1 MPSVILTRPIQ
12 RVAGD
17 NTFSISLRNEGIDV
31 VELPMIQV
39 HFPEDQSKLES
50 EIRKLAL
57 GEFNYCV
64 LSSPTAIE
72 FFHQK
77 VLELE
82 LYDSIKTAV
91 GFATVGD
98 KSGAKLEEFGYDLA
112 IPLPHQLSGAAALLT
127 QLRTFDISEKRVVIF
142 QSQIGLPVLTRAFEM
157 CGATVTHEILYE
169 TTGPTL
175 HDAAL
180 LINLLEADDA
190 THPEVITFFSP
201 SSVEFFVKTLTQM
214 GLPLRKN
221 LPVLAAIGE
230 TTAFEIEMRLRRKPE
245 IIAQKANQESLA
257 EDIISYIKHIS

>member
-12 RVAGD
+12 RANVD
-17 NTFSISLRNEGIDV
+17 NTFSTSLRNEGIDV
-31 VELPMIQV
+31 IELPMIQV
-39 HFPEDQSKLES
+39 HFPKDHSKLES
-50 EIRKLAL
+50 EIRKLAKE
-57 GEFNYCV
+57 GFDYCV

-82 LYDSIKTAV
+82 LYDAIKATV
-91 GFATVGD
+91 GFATVGE
-98 KSGAKLEEFGYDLA
+98 KSGAKLEELGYHLA

-127 QLRTFDISEKRVVIF
+127 QLRTFDISAKRVLIL

-157 CGATVTHEILYE
+157 CGATITHEILYE

-180 LINLLEADDA
+180 LINLLEADDSS
-190 THPEVITFFSP
+190 HPEVITFFSP
-201 SSVEFFVKTLTQM
+201 SAVEFFVKTLSQM
-214 GLPLRKN
+214 GLQLRKN
-221 LPVLAAIGE
+221 LPILAAIGE